1 METLYSINLRQYNKS
16 KTGICLCCDE
26 IFLYFD
32 FDFIFLTISFM
43 SYLYDCSNRDFPEPY
58 SEPCQKSKM
67 EGFPSSSNN
76 KNNASQ
82 FRENIKL
89 TNIKI

>member
-1 METLYSINLRQYNKS
+1 
-16 KTGICLCCDE
+16 
-26 IFLYFD
+26 
-32 FDFIFLTISFM
+32 M

-58 SEPCQKSKM
+58 SELCQKSKM
-67 EGFPSSSNN
+67 EGSPSSSNN